1 MSNGDRLSPQ
11 ISGNLMVQSY
21 KTLTV
26 YAFEV
31 KTHDISK
38 LKFIDFEEM
47 GLQIELC
54 FYPTRIAIS
63 ENYIA
68 CSSNDVLHLFRV
80 VSETKGCVAE
90 DTSQYSFKCK

>member
-1 MSNGDRLSPQ
+1 MLNGDRTSPQ
-11 ISGNLMVQSY
+11 ISGNLIVQAY

-47 GLQIELC
+47 GLQIDLC
-54 FYPTRIAIS
+54 FYPTQIAIN

-80 VSETKGCVAE
+80 VSETKESVPE
-90 DTSQYSFKCK
+90 DPPQYSFKCK